1 MLSTLWADLPG
12 LRCVVGMRG
21 KVTRHWWFET
31 TEDAEAKA
39 SALDEDKWNVY
50 YSPTLY
56 DPARVEARQQE
67 TDPRTKRPYT
77 GRAQDCAALLP
88 ALWLDLDCGEGKA
101 YTDQAAALAAL
112 SEWQGKANVP
122 PPSFVVSSGYGLHV
136 YWQLDQPAQ
145 HDRWLPVAKH
155 LKQACRVLG
164 LEIDPARTADAA
176 SLMRFPGTH
185 NYKRKGPRPVTV
197 LGASGKTVDL
207 QAFRAR
213 LPVVGPVGSV
223 PSAVSSP
230 EWDTTVKLPPAMR
243 TRSPT
248 SVNSSGRCGSTKARS
263 PSPCGAPA
271 CRYCGAATTP
281 STSFMTGRRVTPGTT
296 PSKPR
301 PRHPRPRGP
310 TPAPSS
316 PS

>member
-122 PPSFVVSSGYGLHV
+122 PRVS
-136 YWQLDQPAQ
+136 W
-145 HDRWLPVAKH
+145 
-155 LKQACRVLG
+155 
-164 LEIDPARTADAA
+164 
-176 SLMRFPGTH
+176 
-185 NYKRKGPRPVTV
+185 
-197 LGASGKTVDL
+197 
-207 QAFRAR
+207 
-213 LPVVGPVGSV
+213 SV
-223 PSAVSSP
+223 PATGCTSTGNWISRRS
-230 EWDTTVKLPPAMR
+230 TTA
-243 TRSPT
+243 
-248 SVNSSGRCGSTKARS
+248 G
-263 PSPCGAPA
+263 
-271 CRYCGAATTP
+271 CRWP
-281 STSFMTGRRVTPGTT
+281 ST
-296 PSKPR
+296 
-301 PRHPRPRGP
+301 
-310 TPAPSS
+310 
-316 PS
+316 